1 MEHTKLDAWKESV
14 ELTVD
19 IYTLSSKF
27 PKDELYGLTSQIRRA
42 AVSVP
47 SNIAEGSARKGTA
60 ETIQFLYI
68 AVGSLAELE
77 TQIEISRRLGYISNV
92 ETITKRILLV
102 KQLTLGLVRYL
113 KSV

>member
-1 MEHTKLDAWKESV
+1 MEHTKLEAWKEAV

-19 IYTLSSKF
+19 IYALTSKF
-27 PKDELYGLTSQIRRA
+27 PKDELYGLISQIRRA

-47 SNIAEGSARKGTA
+47 SNIAQGSARKGTA

>member
-1 MEHTKLDAWKESV
+1 MEHTKLEAWKEAG

-19 IYTLSSKF
+19 IYALTSKF
-27 PKDELYGLTSQIRRA
+27 PKDELYGLISQIRRA